1 MTNEQIIEQIKSGYS
16 VTDNMQ
22 MLYEKNLP
30 LIKKIIKAYSVSYR
44 YLYLTVCYAEKSEA
58 DHHV

>member
-30 LIKKIIKAYSVSYR
+30 LIKKIIKAYSVYDDKED
-44 YLYLTVCYAEKSEA
+44 LLQE
-58 DHHV
+58 

>member
-30 LIKKIIKAYSVSYR
+30 LIKK
-44 YLYLTVCYAEKSEA
+44 
-58 DHHV
+58 DHKTLFCI

>member
-22 MLYEKNLP
+22 MLYEKS
-30 LIKKIIKAYSVSYR
+30 SVNQ
-44 YLYLTVCYAEKSEA
+44 K
-58 DHHV
+58 DHKTLFCI